1 MAGVWRRGHGRAAIG
16 RSVTALFLGF
26 LLSAAGALAQS
37 AAPTASTA
45 EALLAASRTAFEARA
60 EAERKQIQDDLVWA
74 STYRGSVDGGFG
86 RGTFTALTSFELARK
101 LKADGI
107 LDAAETMALTKAAD
121 DARRAVD
128 WRVLEEPAS
137 GARIGYPQKLLPMA
151 RKSGT
156 GALFVDA
163 KGGLALKV
171 ERTSGGPD
179 GLAALYAA
187 LKADQPGR
195 KVTYA
200 VQKPDWFVI
209 AAEAGGRRSYTRF
222 AATPAGPVGF
232 TFAYDIAFVDGDRLA
247 VAIANA
253 FAPQAMAAV
262 AAGAPRPVT
271 VETLKPNGVAT
282 PAPAEAAKPAMIPKP
297 TGPAAASALMV
308 APGGAVTA
316 ARGLAACPAA
326 TVGGRPVKVLA
337 TKGEAVLLAVEA
349 APAPAADLAMAPAA
363 GAGDVVALLRSAG
376 AEPVLTAATGTALR
390 DGAGDTAARVLV
402 AAPGGSAGAAVFDR
416 GGGLV
421 GLLGGPAMGPGG
433 GAVEAALPLVPV
445 ADVAAL
451 LAGQGVTLPA
461 GAAPAAGQ
469 TVGELARRY
478 GAAVVA
484 IACGS

>member
-1 MAGVWRRGHGRAAIG
+1 MAGEQRRGHGRAAIG
-16 RSVTALFLGF
+16 RRVAAFCLMILMP
-26 LLSAAGALAQS
+26 AAGAVAQPV
-37 AAPTASTA
+37 APTTGTA
-45 EALLAASRTAFEARA
+45 EALLAASRAAFEARA
-60 EAERKQIQDDLVWA
+60 ETERKQIQDDLVWA
-74 STYRGSVDGGFG
+74 STYRGSIDGGFG

-101 LKADGI
+101 LTADGI

-137 GARIGYPQKLLPMA
+137 GARVGYPQKLLPMA
-151 RKSGT
+151 KKSGA
-156 GALFVDA
+156 GALFSDA

-171 ERTSGGPD
+171 ERASVGPD
-179 GLAALYAA
+179 GLAVLYAA

-195 KVTYA
+195 RVTYA

-209 AAEAGGRRSYTRF
+209 AAEAGGRRSYSRF

-232 TFAYDIAFVDGDRLA
+232 TFAYDIAFADGDRLA

-253 FAPQAMAAV
+253 FAPQAEAAV

-271 VETLKPNGVAT
+271 VETLKSNGQPATGVQAARAPVAV
-282 PAPAEAAKPAMIPKP
+282 EAAKPA
-297 TGPAAASALMV
+297 GPAAASALVV
-308 APGGAVTA
+308 APGRAVTA
-316 ARGLAACPAA
+316 ARVVAACPAA
-326 TVGGRPVKVLA
+326 AIGGRPVKVVA
-337 TKGEAVLLAVEA
+337 TQGAAVLVEA
-349 APAPAADLAMAPAA
+349 DAATVPVTGLRLASA
-363 GAGDVVALLRSAG
+363 AGDVVALLRSAG
-376 AEPVLTAATGTALR
+376 AQPVLTAATGTALG
-390 DGAGDTAARVLV
+390 DAAPGAPAARVLV

-421 GLLGGPAMGPGG
+421 GLLGGPTTGG
-433 GAVEAALPLVPV
+433 GAAEAALPLVPA

-461 GAAPAAGQ
+461 GAAPTTGQ

-484 IACGS
+484 ITCGP